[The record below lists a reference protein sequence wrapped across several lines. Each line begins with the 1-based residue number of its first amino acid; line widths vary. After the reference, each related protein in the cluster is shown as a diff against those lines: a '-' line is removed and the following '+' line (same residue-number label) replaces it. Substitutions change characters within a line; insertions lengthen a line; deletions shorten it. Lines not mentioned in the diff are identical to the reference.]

1 MKIEKSKEIIRP
13 KIEKSKE
20 INRLIFKFSKEIM
33 DLSVADIKRIKSQN
47 KAFL

>member
-1 MKIEKSKEIIRP
+1 M

-33 DLSVADIKRIKSQN
+33 DLSVVDIGKIKVAN
-47 KAFL
+47 KTI

>member
-1 MKIEKSKEIIRP
+1 M

-33 DLSVADIKRIKSQN
+33 NLTVADIKRIKAGN
-47 KAFL
+47 EAFL

>member
-33 DLSVADIKRIKSQN
+33 DYTVADIKRIKAGN